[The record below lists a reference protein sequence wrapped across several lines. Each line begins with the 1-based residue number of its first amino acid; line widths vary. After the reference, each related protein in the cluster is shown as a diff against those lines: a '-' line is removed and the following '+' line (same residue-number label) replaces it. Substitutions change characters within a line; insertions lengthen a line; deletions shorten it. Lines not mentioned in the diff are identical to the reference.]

1 VPAAAIVTLPDRAPR
16 ELAGWLRQRAALEGL
31 TVTDEAARLLVE
43 LTGEDTAT
51 LMGEVRKAALAGGP
65 DNRNVG
71 VRDVGA
77 IVGEHRLSELFDLP
91 RAVEKRDVAAALRTL
106 DRLLATEDALL
117 LLAVLVRNVRTAWTA
132 VAARRRGRSVDEI
145 ARALR
150 LPPGVIATL
159 TSAER
164 PDTHFAR
171 QIRRCWET
179 EHRLKS
185 SGEPRRRWRRWWPI
199 CARSGDRP
207 LDPRRPSPRAHVD
220 RRLRRRGRALRRV
233 RDRRRRVRA
242 FRVPPERRWPA
253 TAACSDGCSF
263 PISSGRYRYAF
274 WFRPSAGQHD
284 PVGARALVLENPKAR
299 VAWVTVDLIAVDR
312 AFTTALQE
320 RLTATSFPPA
330 TLIVSAS
337 HTHSGPGA
345 FMDSELS
352 GLIAVDRMD
361 STVRSALI
369 EGVAAAIRRAD
380 GARAPA
386 LFAATRVTA
395 PAVTSS
401 RIREPLD
408 PEIVVLKITRTDGK
422 PLASSGTSR
431 STARCSGGKP
441 AAIGRRDG
449 CCLRNARAAA
459 RRAGPLRQRSRGRR
473 EPAGH
478 GLTALSETAG
488 ALAAAVETGWAE
500 ARAVPAV
507 RLHVARQT
515 VALPRPAVSLKRC
528 AGGWVPGFFAL
539 PLFGLAAETELIGAA
554 VGDTAWVTIP
564 GELQTSFG
572 LAIKRE
578 LRGLFGAV
586 FLAGL
591 SNDYLG
597 YFMGPEA
604 AASKSYVACATLYG
618 PDTAS
623 CLADGALDVFYRLAE
638 RTRRRAARRLGAPR
652 VGKRGEAAGA
662 RRGKNG
668 GYAVARR
675 RASADFLRAAV
686 LR

>member
-1 VPAAAIVTLPDRAPR
+1 VIGRSI
-16 ELAGWLRQRAALEGL
+16 LAGLLLGL
-31 TVTDEAARLLVE
+31 TSIVAS
-43 LTGEDTAT
+43 
-51 LMGEVRKAALAGGP
+51 
-65 DNRNVG
+65 
-71 VRDVGA
+71 VGA
-77 IVGEHRLSELFDLP
+77 
-91 RAVEKRDVAAALRTL
+91 
-106 DRLLATEDALL
+106 
-117 LLAVLVRNVRTAWTA
+117 
-132 VAARRRGRSVDEI
+132 
-145 ARALR
+145 
-150 LPPGVIATL
+150 
-159 TSAER
+159 AER
-164 PDTHFAR
+164 
-171 QIRRCWET
+171 
-179 EHRLKS
+179 
-185 SGEPRRRWRRWWPI
+185 
-199 CARSGDRP
+199 CAECVTAG
-207 LDPRRPSPRAHVD
+207 A
-220 RRLRRRGRALRRV
+220 GYA
-233 RDRRRRVRA
+233 A
-242 FRVPPERRWPA
+242 FRVPPGTPLAGYGGLQRRLL
-253 TAACSDGCSF
+253 F
-263 PISSGRYRYAF
+263 PDIFGRYRYAF

-352 GLIAVDRMD
+352 GLLAVDRMD

-422 PLASSGTSR
+422 PLAVVWNFAIHGTMFPAGSLQLSGDVTGAASAMLEQR
-431 STARCSGGKP
+431 LGVP
-441 AAIGRRDG
+441 ALFVNGAVGDV
-449 CCLRNARAAA
+449 
-459 RRAGPLRQRSRGRR
+459 S
-473 EPAGH
+473 PAGH

-507 RLHVARQT
+507 RLHVTRQT

-638 RTRRRAARRLGAPR
+638 RTRPAGRSSPR
-652 VGKRGEAAGA
+652 CAAG
-662 RRGKNG
+662 RETR
-668 GYAVARR
+668 
-675 RASADFLRAAV
+675 
-686 LR
+686 